1 MFSDE
6 YPIFLGSVDLGG
18 SITVAEEDGYL
29 VAGEWIKEK
38 AFCPKEG
45 RRPWIDGLR

>member
-1 MFSDE
+1 MFLDE